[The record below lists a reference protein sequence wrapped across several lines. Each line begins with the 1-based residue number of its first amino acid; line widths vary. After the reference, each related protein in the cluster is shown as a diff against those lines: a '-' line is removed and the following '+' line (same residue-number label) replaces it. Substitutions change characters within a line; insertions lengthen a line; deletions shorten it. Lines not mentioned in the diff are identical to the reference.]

1 MLTAFQIIALVA
13 ITKGVGVWIGWI
25 LHREYSE
32 RKSAPMGKAPPARPP
47 ALTPRRF
54 RP

>member
-32 RKSAPMGKAPPARPP
+32 RKKPPISPTRPP
-47 ALTPRRF
+47 QLTPRRF
-54 RP
+54 RQ